1 MSEYTSVYLRE
12 KAAALLSFRDNPTAE
27 ELEGKSEEE
36 IQAIY
41 QEVRTYNDTV
51 GETFGCELFYL
62 TTTPSRRLKVLP
74 WSPDPKPLTKD
85 LLEEIIDFYNEEIS
99 SYESIISDRKEDIE
113 RYEARIVRANAD
125 LYDKIEEDIFD
136 CKRSIEECQEE
147 LEELKFFCSEF
158 RFLQG
163 ILDNKS
169 NSERFELIYTKC

>member
-41 QEVRTYNDTV
+41 QEVQTYNDTV

-74 WSPDPKPLTKD
+74 WSSDPKPLTKD
-85 LLEEIIDFYNEEIS
+85 LLEEIIDFYNLS
-99 SYESIISDRKEDIE
+99 FASDLGR
-113 RYEARIVRANAD
+113 R
-125 LYDKIEEDIFD
+125 L
-136 CKRSIEECQEE
+136 
-147 LEELKFFCSEF
+147 
-158 RFLQG
+158 
-163 ILDNKS
+163 
-169 NSERFELIYTKC
+169 

>member
-12 KAAALLSFRDNPTAE
+12 KAAPLLFFRDHPAAE

-36 IQAIY
+36 IKAIY
-41 QEVRTYNDTV
+41 QEVQTYNNTV
-51 GETFGCELFYL
+51 SDTFGCELFYL
-62 TTTPSRRLKVLP
+62 TTTPSRRLDVLP
-74 WSPDPKPLTKD
+74 WSPDPKPLTQS

-99 SYESIISDRKEDIE
+99 SCERIISERKEDIE

-136 CKRSIEECQEE
+136 CKRSIEECREE
-147 LEELKFFCSEF
+147 LDELRLYCSKF

-163 ILDNKS
+163 ILEDKS
-169 NSERFELIYTKC
+169 NSERYELIYTKC

>member
-12 KAAALLSFRDNPTAE
+12 KADPLLSFRDHPTAE
-27 ELEGKSEEE
+27 ELVGKSEEE

-41 QEVRTYNDTV
+41 QEVQAYNNTV
-51 GETFGCELFYL
+51 GESFGCELFYL
-62 TTTPSRRLKVLP
+62 TTTPSRRLEVLP
-74 WSPDPKPLTKD
+74 WSPGPKPLTKSM
-85 LLEEIIDFYNEEIS
+85 LEEIIDFYNEEIS
-99 SYESIISDRKEDIE
+99 SYERIVSERKEDIE

-147 LEELKFFCSEF
+147 LDELNFYCSKF

-163 ILDNKS
+163 ILENKS
-169 NSERFELIYTKC
+169 NSERYELIYTKC

>member
-12 KAAALLSFRDNPTAE
+12 KTAPLLSFRDNPTVE

-41 QEVRTYNDTV
+41 QEVETYNNKVD
-51 GETFGCELFYL
+51 ETFGCELFYL
-62 TTTPSRRLKVLP
+62 TTTPSRRLDVLP
-74 WSPDPKPLTKD
+74 WSPDPKPMTRG
-85 LLEEIIDFYNEEIS
+85 LLGEIIDFYNEKIS
-99 SYESIISDRKEDIE
+99 SYERIISERKEDIE
-113 RYEARIVRANAD
+113 RFEARIVRANVE

-147 LEELKFFCSEF
+147 LEELKFYCSEF

-163 ILDNKS
+163 ILDNDS